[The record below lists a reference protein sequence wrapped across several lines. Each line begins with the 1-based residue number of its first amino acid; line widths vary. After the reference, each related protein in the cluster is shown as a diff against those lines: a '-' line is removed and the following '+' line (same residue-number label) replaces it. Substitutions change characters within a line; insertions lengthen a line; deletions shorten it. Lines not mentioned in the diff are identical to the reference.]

1 MNTFLVGGIALV
13 AGYVLGKF
21 LHGRIAQPPGI
32 DQQEQE
38 RIKKLEQ
45 QIKVLLSELAEE
57 RKQDKAPLV
66 LQKPLPNNENSSQKH
81 KDLELKYK
89 DLELKYKDLELKYR
103 EEQSARQEIEM
114 MSRTDSEISN
124 AQILALE
131 EQLSATESI
140 IKHLKK
146 SISIEQQQDGR
157 ISQQHRKEMN
167 QLCAMSKRDAIEFY
181 QKQVD
186 NMLEDNQ
193 RLESEIAK
201 KNQLLELKKKQAKS
215 AEVPSLAKE
224 ITHIEKEIQ
233 LLRDM
238 QGTFQQQREIRA
250 EYLKNLR
257 LSVEQP

>member
-81 KDLELKYK
+81 K

-186 NMLEDNQ
+186 NMLEENQ

>member
-81 KDLELKYK
+81 K